1 MIAHHFKKSFLIY
14 LTKDEAVRL
23 IESLNRQV
31 VSDNCNAGRLES
43 LTVKGEYV
51 SVFVDDKLATEE

>member
-14 LTKDEAVRL
+14 LTKDEAIRL
-23 IESLNRQV
+23 IESLAHQV
-31 VSDNCNAGRLES
+31 ASDNCNFGRLES
-43 LTVKGEYV
+43 RTVKGEYL